1 VSAINDLDN
10 YLTLQ
15 LVDKDG
21 FVVEKFK
28 IDFSG
33 EKSSI
38 NSEINR
44 LNNVNSEGIRYA
56 KEFIFKKKI
65 TLDNYDRI
73 EDVNLVWSFSVENFL
88 K

>member
-1 VSAINDLDN
+1 MSAINDLDN

-44 LNNVNSEGIRYA
+44 VNNVNSEGIRYA

-65 TLDNYDRI
+65 TLDNYNRI
-73 EDVNLVWSFSVENFL
+73 EDVSLVWSFSVENFL

>member
-1 VSAINDLDN
+1 MSAINDLDN

-38 NSEINR
+38 NSEIDR

-65 TLDNYDRI
+65 TLDNYNRI
-73 EDVNLVWSFSVENFL
+73 EDVGLTWSFSVENFL